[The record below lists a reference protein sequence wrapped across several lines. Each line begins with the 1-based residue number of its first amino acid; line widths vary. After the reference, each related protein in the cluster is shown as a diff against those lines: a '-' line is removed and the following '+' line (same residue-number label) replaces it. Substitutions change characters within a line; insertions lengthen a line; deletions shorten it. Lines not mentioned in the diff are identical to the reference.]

1 MRSVNECFDNVK
13 EDYFKFL
20 NKEKILG
27 KSKAEKIKSLK
38 KIYIPISF
46 WIENKYKK
54 KGETLFLVF
63 CGGQGSGKTTAT
75 RILKI
80 ILTKFFERRI
90 HVSSIDEFY
99 KTSKDRN
106 KMANEIHSLFKT
118 RGVPGTHDINL
129 VKNFFNIIKK
139 KKFKKIKL
147 PKFKKAADNR
157 LKKKYWYNIKQKPEI
172 VILEGWCVG
181 ARPQSSSLIK
191 KPINILEKYEDKN
204 LKWRKYVNEKLKK
217 EYKFFFEMIDYFIF
231 MKIPKFKMVFK
242 WRLLQEI
249 KLRQKSYSNK
259 KIMSYNEIKRFV
271 MFYERIT
278 LQMKKDSNKSASVVM
293 LLNKNHEIKKILF
306 KS

>member
-54 KGETLFLVF
+54 KGETLFLGF
-63 CGGQGSGKTTAT
+63 CGGQGSGKTTVT

-99 KTSKDRN
+99 KTSEDRN

-129 VKNFFNIIKK
+129 VKIFFDIIKK

-147 PKFKKAADNR
+147 PKFEKAADNR

-191 KPINILEKYEDKN
+191 KPINILEKYEDKD

-217 EYKFFFEMIDYFIF
+217 EYKKLFAMIDHFIF
-231 MKIPKFKMVFK
+231 MKIPNFKMVFK
-242 WRLLQEI
+242 WRLLQEN
-249 KLRQKSYSNK
+249 KLKKKSHLNK
-259 KIMSYNEIKRFV
+259 KIMSYNGIKRFI

-278 LQMKKDSNKSASVVM
+278 LQMIKDLSKSASVVM
-293 LLNKNHEIKKILF
+293 LLKKNHEIKKVLF
-306 KS
+306 R